1 MNTMNKHSH
10 VQRAASWLFA
20 CTSLT
25 LFAFLFAACS
35 SSSGTTSA
43 TPTPA
48 PVNGFGVSSNHVH
61 SLLTLPNHVVLLA
74 THYGIYRSSDGGTN
88 WQQTSGGP
96 NQLMQGVM
104 DYSLSVSP
112 VNSQRLYVL
121 TEPSVTTPHS
131 GVLGLYTSADQG
143 RTWKLTVK
151 TSDFTQSLTGLYFV
165 SAGNETPDQTYIYI
179 LSQGAHGLK
188 VSTDD
193 GQHFSSTGTLPFGVI
208 LGMLAVPNAPG
219 QLLAYGSD
227 GLARSTDSGK
237 HWQVVPG
244 IQGGIYSVTT
254 AGPHSPIYA
263 GGDNGI
269 SVSNDE
275 GKTFTS
281 VNTQATYSFLT
292 AAPSQPQ
299 TLYGKTGTAIYRSIN
314 AGKSW
319 TQLPPMKGTLAS
331 LAVDT
336 SNPSNL
342 YLSLSYPVQMYHL
355 DQNTWASLTPKA

>member
-1 MNTMNKHSH
+1 MNKQFRIERITSWGFTC
-10 VQRAASWLFA
+10 ASFVLCA
-20 CTSLT
+20 VL
-25 LFAFLFAACS
+25 LAACS
-35 SSSGTTSA
+35 GSSSAATT
-43 TPTPA
+43 TPTQA
-48 PVNGFGVSSNHVH
+48 PVNGFGVASNHVH
-61 SLLTLPNHVVLLA
+61 SLVTLPNHVVLLA

-112 VNSQRLYVL
+112 VDSQRLYVL
-121 TEPSVTTPHS
+121 TQPSVTTPHS

-151 TSDFTQSLTGLYFV
+151 TSDFTPSPTGIYFV
-165 SAGNETPDQTYIYI
+165 AAGNETPAQSFIYI
-179 LSQGAHGLK
+179 LAQGAQGLK

-193 GQHFSSTGTLPFGVI
+193 GQHFSNTGALPFGNI
-208 LGMLAVPNAPG
+208 LGMLAIPNAPG
-219 QLLAYGSD
+219 QLLVYGSN
-227 GLARSTDSGK
+227 GMARSTDSGK
-237 HWQVVPG
+237 HWNIIAS
-244 IQGGIYSVTT
+244 IQGGIYSITT

-263 GGDNGI
+263 GGDNGLV
-269 SVSNDE
+269 VSNDE

-292 AAPSQPQ
+292 VAPSQPQ
-299 TLYGKTGTAIYRSIN
+299 TLYGKTGTAVYRSTD
-314 AGKSW
+314 AGKNW
-319 TQLPPMKGTLAS
+319 MQLPPMKGTLAS

-336 SNPSNL
+336 TNPSNL

-355 DQNTWASLTPKA
+355 NQDSWTSLTPKA